1 MIDQNNLN
9 NKFVKD
15 WLKYCG
21 GSESPF
27 LFNLW
32 SGLTTLAACLGRRS
46 YLEIGRFRYVPNMYV
61 MLIGPPAVRKSSAG
75 SIGKKLLDKY
85 TDIKFGPTDTAGK
98 KQGLISSYVRNYTTA
113 EEDVGID
120 DSILQEAPSS
130 VDQAISNAFAAHR
143 VASAKKKKKPP
154 QELYIFADELTDF
167 IGLNQIEMI
176 GMLTSLYYPQDKYEY
191 TLAKSVSYLHKPCL
205 TLLGCTTPTSLAAH
219 LPPASIGQGFTS
231 RTIMVYEGRA
241 KAKVYPAPK
250 LDKDLELKLGAQL
263 TELQHWE
270 EEFTLDED
278 AEKMLEYLYLNYQPN
293 INDTRFVTY
302 EQRREDHI
310 NKLCM
315 VLAAAEGRTVIKGI
329 DVTDAHMI
337 LEATEANMAN
347 ALGEVGM
354 DKLTVAKQ
362 AMKEMIEA
370 SWPVGVSMA
379 VLRTNML
386 RDMQARDFESTLNDF
401 INKGLC
407 VSDTKTMN
415 VNGKNVNVAVII
427 PAMPEDKKPQNK
439 QRNSK
444 QVLDRLLAYSEQST
458 NPKVIEDAFAS
469 TRNRDDPETYH

>member
-1 MIDQNNLN
+1 MINQDNLSN
-9 NKFVKD
+9 RFVKN

-32 SGLTTLAACLGRRS
+32 SGLTTVSACLGRRS
-46 YLEIGRFRYVPNMYV
+46 FLEVGRFRYVPNMYV

-98 KQGLISSYVRNYTTA
+98 KQGLIASYVRNYTTE
-113 EEDVGID
+113 EEDAILD
-120 DSILQEAPSS
+120 SSILEEAANNAE
-130 VDQAISNAFAAHR
+130 QAIQNAFAVSR
-143 VASAKKKKKPP
+143 VSKSKKKPKAP

-191 TLAKSVSYLHKPCL
+191 TLAKSVSYLYKPCL

-241 KAKVYPAPK
+241 MAKVYPAPK
-250 LDKDLELKLGAQL
+250 LDPELELAIGAQL

-270 EEFTLDED
+270 EEFTLAED
-278 AEKMLEYLYLNYQPN
+278 ASKMLEYLYMNYRPN
-293 INDTRFVTY
+293 INDTRFITY

-315 VLAAAEGRTVIKGI
+315 VLAAAEGRTEIKGI

-337 LEATEANMAN
+337 LQATEANMPN

-354 DKLTVAKQ
+354 DRLTIAKQ
-362 AMKEMIEA
+362 SMKEMIEA
-370 SWPVGVSMA
+370 SWPMGVPMS

-386 RDMQARDFESTLNDF
+386 RDMQAREFESTLNEF
-401 INKGLC
+401 INKGMCATDLRTLP
-407 VSDTKTMN
+407 VH
-415 VNGKNVNVAVII
+415 GKNVKVSVII
-427 PAMPEDKKPQNK
+427 PAMPEDKKPASK
-439 QRNSK
+439 QRSSK
-444 QVLDRLLAYSEQST
+444 KVLDELLNHSEQQV
-458 NPKVIEDAFAS
+458 NPEVLGNAFDEIRGS
-469 TRNRDDPETYH
+469 KDDETYH

>member
-1 MIDQNNLN
+1 MIDETHLN

-32 SGLTTLAACLGRRS
+32 SGLTTVSACLGRRS
-46 YLEIGRFRYVPNMYV
+46 FLEIGRFRYVPNMYV

-75 SIGKKLLDKY
+75 GIGKKLLDKY

-98 KQGLISSYVRNYTTA
+98 KQGLISSYVRNYLTPEENLLDESILSEKTDSA
-113 EEDVGID
+113 EEAVT
-120 DSILQEAPSS
+120 
-130 VDQAISNAFAAHR
+130 NAFAHMR
-143 VASAKKKKKPP
+143 QEKAKRQAKPP

-241 KAKVYPAPK
+241 KNKIYPAPK
-250 LDKDLELKLGAQL
+250 LDEKLELKLGAQL
-263 TELQHWE
+263 TELQHWA
-270 EEFTLDED
+270 EEFSLTSD
-278 AEKMLEYLYLNYQPN
+278 ASKMLEYLYMNYKPD
-293 INDTRFVTY
+293 INDTRFITY

-315 VLAAAEGRTVIKGI
+315 ILAAAEGRTVIEGI

-337 LEATEANMAN
+337 LEATEKNMPH

-354 DKLTVAKQ
+354 DKLTIAKQ
-362 AMKEMIEA
+362 SMKEMIEA
-370 SWPVGVSMA
+370 SWPMGVSIS

-386 RDMQARDFESTLNDF
+386 RDMQARDFDSTLNEF

-407 VSDTKTMN
+407 ISDTRTVTMS
-415 VNGKNVNVAVII
+415 GKNATVNVII
-427 PAMPEDKKPQNK
+427 PAMPEDKKPASK
-439 QRNSK
+439 QRNSRK
-444 QVLDRLLAYSEQST
+444 TLDTLLNYSKAT
-458 NPKVIEDAFAS
+458 VNPQIAEEGFDS
-469 TRNRDDPETYH
+469 YRTGYDDDETKH